1 MHHYVTTIIIYFLIV
16 FFMYVIL
23 VRETIIE
30 GRSWQAR
37 ARDKLRGA
45 ANSVG
50 DAAREAADK
59 AREAADKA
67 RAAAEEVARKAAAAA
82 AALAAKLLDKA
93 LEKLM
98 NGVTGIAVIFSSANQ
113 MLSKLDKD
121 TSNISTSDAVRVQSN
136 AAPAPAAAPAAANPS
151 NPLKQLQIKNL
162 LNEREKINQIMQ
174 MLQRGPKNAQTSA
187 KAKDILNK
195 MSQLNAK
202 LNALK

>member
-1 MHHYVTTIIIYFLIV
+1 
-16 FFMYVIL
+16 MYVIL